1 MGNDNQPWLE
11 EYVNT
16 VKKYLRQEQ
25 PNLSEEE
32 IELEFRKLDL
42 IAQATYS
49 AWLEA
54 KALMRK
60 KEKNKDCSSDNI

>member
-1 MGNDNQPWLE
+1 MENENQPWLE

-16 VKKYLRQEQ
+16 VKKFLRQEQ

-54 KALMRK
+54 KAIMRK
-60 KEKNKDCSSDNI
+60 KEENKSCSSNDF